1 MVAVCHNDAALAD
14 YLVNVQVAYRFGKK
28 TMAHPGLK
36 MWLEVS
42 KPKEN

>member
-36 MWLEVS
+36 LWLEVS